1 MLDVVSTVG
10 EDRVSNRC
18 AMAILTGHGQVHTVG
33 CVMVYVMGEQVKG
46 ACTVIYIT
54 VTLATFAGDPAAL
67 QRTVS
72 VMAGCTGV
80 MLDAVAAIYK
90 CLTGCYCC
98 CMAGI
103 AVSRSVQ
110 GHITG
115 A

>member
-10 EDRVSNRC
+10 KGRVSNRC
-18 AMAILTGHGQVHTVG
+18 AMAILTGYGQVHTVG

-46 ACTVIYIT
+46 SAVIYIA
-54 VTLATFAGDPAAL
+54 VTLGTVAGDPAVL
-67 QRTVS
+67 QGTVS
-72 VMAGCTGV
+72 VMAGGTGV

-90 CLTGCYCC
+90 CLTRGNCR
-98 CMAGI
+98 CMAGG
-103 AVSRSVQ
+103 AVSNE